1 MDSID
6 DQQAAPAG
14 SRTVRLN
21 RNLVIG
27 WALLFVFSIGLAVFV
42 TVFKPSAEPVTQIF
56 AGALLLAEIILGA
69 RAAARYRRLRR
80 GSLEG
85 TSSTR

>member
-6 DQQAAPAG
+6 DQQAAPTN

-27 WALLFVFSIGLAVFV
+27 WALLFVFTIGLAVVV
-42 TVFKPSAEPVTQIF
+42 TVFKPSTEPVTQIF
-56 AGALLLAEIILGA
+56 AGALLLAEIVLGA
-69 RAAARYRRLRR
+69 RAAVRYRRLRR
-80 GSLEG
+80 GALKG